1 MATLKNAVSTLL
13 KNGAKRVDNLVVNNV
28 TVTALESY
36 TRVAFTLNKAVEGYI
51 KQEDDTFEKGET
63 SVIYVSLYSL
73 NSVMRE
79 NDDLAFAVNEI
90 GKHPEAL
97 QVILSHA
104 KIDIVQEPVVAGD
117 VRTNPFTEKQDE
129 NPVAHDTIFN
139 HVVSIELGERGQKA
153 IAKIEDKMLGII

>member
-1 MATLKNAVSTLL
+1 MATLKEAVSTLL
-13 KNGAKRVDNLVVNNV
+13 KNGAKRVDNLVINNV
-28 TVTALESY
+28 NVTALESY
-36 TRVAFTLNKAVEGYI
+36 TRIALTLDKPIEGYI
-51 KQEDDTFEKGET
+51 KNDDDTFEKGET
-63 SVIYVSLYSL
+63 NVIFVSLYSL

-90 GKHPEAL
+90 SKHPEAL

-104 KIDIVQEPVVAGD
+104 KVSVIQESVVAGA

-129 NPVAHDTIFN
+129 DVMDHDAIFN
-139 HVVSIELGERGQKA
+139 HVVKIELGERGLKA